1 MEEFELEPGE
11 RVIRSVRKH
20 WIIFTVRL
28 LPYLILALLPLL
40 LPVAV
45 QMLSAAIPSF
55 ADVGPSP
62 LWQFALG
69 IWWLFLW
76 IGAFNTFVRYYL
88 DQWVITTT
96 RIVDIHQYG
105 FFSRQV
111 SSFLLDR
118 VQDVTTTVDG
128 FLATMVGFGTLN
140 VETAGRTEQFQ
151 MMGVANPE
159 GLRDLIMREVADLR
173 AAAPAGAH
181 TEGV

>member
-11 RVIRSVRKH
+11 RVIRSIRKH
-20 WIIFTVRL
+20 WIIFALRL
-28 LPYLILALLPLL
+28 LPYALLGVLPLALPAV
-40 LPVAV
+40 VAA
-45 QMLSAAIPSF
+45 LSNAVPAF
-55 ADVGPSP
+55 ADIGPNP

-69 IWWLFLW
+69 MWWLFLW

-105 FFSRQV
+105 FFNRRV

-118 VQDVTTTVDG
+118 VQDVTTSVDG

-140 VETAGRTEQFQ
+140 AETAGRDEQFQ

-173 AAAPAGAH
+173 AAGH
-181 TEGV
+181 SDGV